1 MDISLIHGAAP
12 WVVKVVAVTAL
23 GGAAIRSRPRW
34 VPIVLRQAMLA
45 AAVMGAIA
53 AGVAV
58 TDAIPYHFPASFY
71 VWFGIVVFAGLL
83 TRATWPVASPAR
95 RLASIAAVVCT
106 AVLAISLVNIHYA
119 YRPTLASVF
128 GVVSRDVRSST
139 GLDQPRPA
147 PAGTSPDAARGTV
160 ISVDPPATVSGF
172 QHRHGFVYLPP
183 AWFTRPRPPLGTVLM
198 LGGTPG
204 SPSDW
209 LQAGSADRTADDFA
223 ARHGGAAP
231 VLIFA
236 DSNGSEF
243 GDSECV
249 DGPTGR
255 AETYLTVDVRRW
267 AVDTLGVSPDPARWA
282 VAGLSEGGTCAIT
295 LALRHADLYG
305 SFADFSGDLTP
316 RTGSAA
322 RPPSDPSTLLA
333 SKRYPAT
340 GAWFE
345 VGAQDA
351 SPLAAARTL
360 SAAAST
366 AGIET
371 HLVVRPG
378 GHNYGFWTV
387 AFRDALPWLA
397 SRLDAGSPG
406 PPATL
411 R

>member
-1 MDISLIHGAAP
+1 MEISLIHGTLP
-12 WVVKVVAVTAL
+12 LIVKLLAVTAL
-23 GGAAIRSRPRW
+23 GGAVVRSRPLRW
-34 VPIVLRQAMLA
+34 GVVVLRQAMLA
-45 AAVMGAIA
+45 ALVMAAIA
-53 AGVAV
+53 AGMAV

-71 VWFGIVVFAGLL
+71 AWLGIVVFAGLV
-83 TRATWPVASPAR
+83 TRAGWPGASPER
-95 RLASIAAVVCT
+95 RLVSIAAVVCT
-106 AVLAISLVNIHYA
+106 AVLAVSLVNTHYA

-128 GVVSRDVRSST
+128 GAVSKDERSPALLERLQS
-139 GLDQPRPA
+139 A
-147 PAGTSPDAARGTV
+147 PARTSPDAARGTV

-172 QHRHGFVYLPP
+172 KHRHGFVYLPP

-231 VLIFA
+231 VMIFA

-249 DGPTGR
+249 DGPAGQ
-255 AETYLTVDVRRW
+255 AETYLTIDVRRW
-267 AVDTLGVSPDPARWA
+267 AVDTLGLSPDPARWA

-295 LALRHADLYG
+295 LALHHPDLYG
-305 SFADFSGDLTP
+305 SFADFSGDLAP
-316 RTGSAA
+316 RT
-322 RPPSDPSTLLA
+322 TLLA
-333 SKRYPAT
+333 TKRYPTT

-351 SPLAAARTL
+351 GPLAAARTL
-360 SAAAST
+360 CTAAST

-371 HLVVRPG
+371 HLAVRAG
-378 GHNYGFWTV
+378 GHNYEFWTV

-397 SRLDAGSPG
+397 GRLDAGSPR
-406 PPATL
+406 PPATV